1 MIKKRISASVIVKSN
16 RVVQSISYRKYLP
29 IGSIEPVVENLD
41 RWGVDEIIIFDIDR
55 SKNSLGPNYDL
66 IKAISSIP
74 ISTPLAYAGG
84 INNYKDAIRVISSG
98 SERVIVDNLFF
109 KNPKN
114 IKNISNAIGSQALLL
129 ALPLTINKNGI
140 FHYNYINKK
149 SKLLDLP
156 KILDLKPYFSELII
170 IDYLSQGFDSKF
182 DIGLLE
188 IFNENDIDLVCYG
201 GIGVSEL
208 SSQILATKNVKS
220 IAFGNI
226 LNYGELKFQEIK
238 KSIKY
243 SKKNLRRSIFREKI

>member
-55 SKNSLGPNYDL
+55 SKNNLGPNYDL

-98 SERVIVDNLFF
+98 SERVILDSLFF

-129 ALPLTINKNGI
+129 ALPLTI
-140 FHYNYINKK
+140 
-149 SKLLDLP
+149 LVLDYTP
-156 KILDLKPYFSELII
+156 I
-170 IDYLSQGFDSKF
+170 
-182 DIGLLE
+182 
-188 IFNENDIDLVCYG
+188 
-201 GIGVSEL
+201 
-208 SSQILATKNVKS
+208 
-220 IAFGNI
+220 
-226 LNYGELKFQEIK
+226 
-238 KSIKY
+238 
-243 SKKNLRRSIFREKI
+243 

>member
-16 RVVQSISYRKYLP
+16 KVVQSISYKKFLP

-55 SKNSLGPNYDL
+55 SKNNLGPNYDL

-84 INNYKDAIRVISSG
+84 INNYKDAINVISSG
-98 SERVIVDNLFF
+98 SERVILDNLLF
-109 KNPKN
+109 KNSKN
-114 IKNISNAIGSQALLL
+114 IKKISDVIGSQALLL
-129 ALPLTINKNGI
+129 SLPLSIDKNRI
-140 FHYNYINKK
+140 FHYDYVNKK
-149 SKLLDLP
+149 SKILDED

-170 IDYLSQGFDSKF
+170 VDYLSQGCNSKF
-182 DIGLLE
+182 DISLLE
-188 IFNENDIDLVCYG
+188 IFNKNDIDLVCYG
-201 GIGVSEL
+201 GIGLGEL
-208 SSQILATKNVKS
+208 PSQILATKNVKS
-220 IAFGNI
+220 IVYGNI

-238 KSIKY
+238 KSLKY

>member
-1 MIKKRISASVIVKSN
+1 MVKKRISASVIVKSN
-16 RVVQSISYRKYLP
+16 KVVQSISYKKYLP

-55 SKNSLGPNYDL
+55 SKKNLGPNYDL

-109 KNPKN
+109 KNSKN
-114 IKNISNAIGSQALLL
+114 IKNISDVIGSQALLL
-129 ALPLTINKNGI
+129 SLPLSMDEDRI
-140 FHYNYINKK
+140 FHYNYVNKK
-149 SKLLDLP
+149 SKILDVH

-170 IDYLSQGFDSKF
+170 VDYLSQGCDSKF
-182 DIGLLE
+182 DISLLE
-188 IFNENDIDLVCYG
+188 VFNKNDIDLVCYG
-201 GIGVSEL
+201 GIGVGEL
-208 SSQILATKNVKS
+208 PSQILTTKNVKS

-243 SKKNLRRSIFREKI
+243 SKKNLRRSIFRERI

>member
-1 MIKKRISASVIVKSN
+1 MLTKRLIGTVVIKDDLA
-16 RVVQSISYRKYLP
+16 VQSFGYNKYLP
-29 IGSIEPVVENLD
+29 VGKPEYIIENLD

-84 INNYKDAIRVISSG
+84 INNYKNAIRVISSG

-149 SKLLDLP
+149 SKLLDLH